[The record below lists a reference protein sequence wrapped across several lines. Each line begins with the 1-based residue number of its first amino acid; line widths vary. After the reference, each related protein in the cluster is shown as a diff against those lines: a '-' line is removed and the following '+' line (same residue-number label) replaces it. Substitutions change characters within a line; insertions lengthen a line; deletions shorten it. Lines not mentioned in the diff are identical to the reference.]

1 MSLSATQEEEFGL
14 ALEVVSSP
22 ASKLL
27 VAGLGG
33 RSIFA
38 ERWER
43 LVYNMLYHSKRD
55 DHGGRA
61 VSTVSFRTEDYLPG
75 EAIGHPDS

>member
-1 MSLSATQEEEFGL
+1 MRLLYRDPRGRQAGGSGL
-14 ALEVVSSP
+14 E
-22 ASKLL
+22 
-27 VAGLGG
+27 